1 MLSMSIL
8 NNIFKSIEPAASEII
23 KNVSK
28 ELFVEKS
35 KEEVKKDYIQPIL
48 AQAVNTASI
57 MAINQLKRMGNS
69 SSPNLSEYEVAQRE
83 KYTHTF

>member
-1 MLSMSIL
+1 MSIL

-28 ELFVEKS
+28 ELFAEKS

-48 AQAVNTASI
+48 TQAVTTAST
-57 MAINQLKRMGNS
+57 MAMNQLKRIENS
-69 SSPNLSEYEVAQRE
+69 SSPNLSEYEIAKQER
-83 KYTHTF
+83 YSHTF